1 MDAER
6 ATRDAAAA
14 AIAEAIRA
22 RLGALGLYA
31 RVDVWRN
38 GFVEVVGS
46 TSPRFITTPDGREA
60 SGVAVLLA
68 PRYAPPTLVFEEIN
82 SLTPGLGRRMAG
94 AALAPLA
101 EGPGVICCI
110 RVDDASPR
118 RADGRSFWEHVAA
131 EHPQFEW
138 RITPASPP
146 LRHARAKRGPLATLR
161 LRLCALIRRALRR
174 RRPAAGRSVAETRR
188 RIEIFARDF
197 GYDPE
202 KVRLLPQ
209 KPAFDF
215 LGQSFVSE
223 GEAFPDGRIHIYY
236 DPRMSAARLGC
247 CLAHEIQHAR
257 FFAVAAAFRAEGDDG
272 PLHRRFAQFT
282 PQRIAALGG
291 VSDYSSEHWRA
302 WRSAGPPRLFS
313 RELEE
318 GGSEPINETL
328 ADAAKALFN
337 WGSAAKLHPDWR
349 ELLELIRSEYEKL
362 PLRPG

>member
-1 MDAER
+1 
-6 ATRDAAAA
+6 
-14 AIAEAIRA
+14 
-22 RLGALGLYA
+22 
-31 RVDVWRN
+31 
-38 GFVEVVGS
+38 
-46 TSPRFITTPDGREA
+46 
-60 SGVAVLLA
+60 
-68 PRYAPPTLVFEEIN
+68 
-82 SLTPGLGRRMAG
+82 
-94 AALAPLA
+94 
-101 EGPGVICCI
+101 
-110 RVDDASPR
+110 
-118 RADGRSFWEHVAA
+118 
-131 EHPQFEW
+131 
-138 RITPASPP
+138 
-146 LRHARAKRGPLATLR
+146 
-161 LRLCALIRRALRR
+161 
-174 RRPAAGRSVAETRR
+174 
-188 RIEIFARDF
+188 
-197 GYDPE
+197 
-202 KVRLLPQ
+202 VRLLPQ

-272 PLHRRFAQFT
+272 PLHRRFARFT

-291 VSDYSSEHWRA
+291 VSDYSCEHWRA
-302 WRSAGPPRLFS
+302 WRGAGPPRLFS

-337 WGSAAKLHPDWR
+337 WGSAAKLHPEWR